1 MSSLNLS
8 TDAATLRGT
17 GPHGL
22 KPLMG
27 RSRAIEDLS
36 LAVEQIAKTD
46 YTVVI
51 QGETGTGKEI
61 VAQQIHRRSTKKA
74 SPFLGVDCGAIP
86 GHLFESELF
95 GHEKGAFTGADSKVQ
110 GLLAVAKGGTL
121 LLDEITG
128 LTPEMQRKFLRVL
141 EEKAFLPVGGK
152 KSVPVEGRILV
163 ASNVN
168 LDEEV
173 EKENFRADLYH
184 RLSEFIIKVPEL
196 RERKEDLPHLA
207 NRFREETNTELN
219 KEVKGFSKEAID
231 TLLAYPFPGNVRELR
246 NIVRRAM
253 LLAKG
258 VIGPE
263 HLSFMN
269 GKNGSSGN
277 NSRVDIASW
286 LEEGLSLTEM
296 SQRIVDQVER
306 EAIQTALNL
315 AKNNRSRAA
324 RVLQIDRKTLYQKM
338 KGRGI

>member
-196 RERKEDLPHLA
+196 RGHCEAEKSLA
-207 NRFREETNTELN
+207 VKAKTFLEETLN
-219 KEVKGFSKEAID
+219 KGQMVELRQVQRGKYFRLVAEVRYGLTEY
-231 TLLAYPFPGNVRELR
+231 LLAVTIESGACSPLLWGAEAKRVVPVSGPLSKDSELLDKL
-246 NIVRRAM
+246 VQKVGK
-253 LLAKG
+253 KG
-258 VIGPE
+258 E
-263 HLSFMN
+263 S
-269 GKNGSSGN
+269 
-277 NSRVDIASW
+277 
-286 LEEGLSLTEM
+286 
-296 SQRIVDQVER
+296 
-306 EAIQTALNL
+306 
-315 AKNNRSRAA
+315 A
-324 RVLQIDRKTLYQKM
+324 RVLGVSPSTFEQVV
-338 KGRGI
+338 

>member
-1 MSSLNLS
+1 M
-8 TDAATLRGT
+8 
-17 GPHGL
+17 
-22 KPLMG
+22 
-27 RSRAIEDLS
+27 
-36 LAVEQIAKTD
+36 
-46 YTVVI
+46 
-51 QGETGTGKEI
+51 
-61 VAQQIHRRSTKKA
+61 
-74 SPFLGVDCGAIP
+74 
-86 GHLFESELF
+86 
-95 GHEKGAFTGADSKVQ
+95 
-110 GLLAVAKGGTL
+110 
-121 LLDEITG
+121 
-128 LTPEMQRKFLRVL
+128 
-141 EEKAFLPVGGK
+141 
-152 KSVPVEGRILV
+152 
-163 ASNVN
+163 
-168 LDEEV
+168 
-173 EKENFRADLYH
+173 
-184 RLSEFIIKVPEL
+184 
-196 RERKEDLPHLA
+196 
-207 NRFREETNTELN
+207 N
-219 KEVKGFSKEAID
+219 KEVKGFSKEALD

-338 KGRGI
+338 KGCGISRIKRGDGTSFERTRDLIKRRN